1 MTLEQKVAQDYLS
14 LKPIFDEESTMWS
27 LLKDIED
34 EVKNTVINS
43 PDKAIEAHY
52 DLKALKRL
60 KDKLESV
67 RNLYN
72 TYIHK

>member
-34 EVKNTVINS
+34 EVKSTVINS